1 MKKLDSNYEAKLYK
15 KLSENRVQCELCPRR
30 CVIAEGN
37 TGFCKVRRNINGTL
51 YAISYGR
58 AVRAAEE
65 FIETEAVFHFEP
77 GSRILSLGNVG
88 CNLNCSYCQNWR
100 FSQIEHIDEKSI
112 IKYTPEEVVKM
123 ALERDIKILSWTYND
138 PVIWY
143 EFVLD
148 TARLAKKHG
157 LYNLFKSALFVNPEA
172 IEELMKVID
181 IFSIS
186 IKSLNDEF
194 YRKLTTGWIKP
205 VLQGTKKIFDSGKHY
220 LEISNLVVT
229 GANDKEKDYL
239 ELIDWVKN
247 NLSVDVPLHFVR
259 FHPNYKYTHVSRPL
273 IDTLEKARELA
284 KDSGIKHCY
293 LGNVFSHEGANTY
306 CRVCNN
312 LLVERMGLNATPAGI
327 EANCRG
333 YVCKKCNA
341 DAEIGIFK
349 KKEENHGKIKV

>member
-88 CNLNCSYCQNWR
+88 CNLACSYCQNWR
-100 FSQIEHIDEKSI
+100 FSQIEHIDENSI
-112 IKYTPEEVVKM
+112 FEYTPEDIVNM
-123 ALERDIKILSWTYND
+123 ALERGIKILSWTYND
-138 PVIWY
+138 PVVWY

-157 LYNLFKSALFVNPEA
+157 LYNLFKTALFVNPKA
-172 IEELMKVID
+172 IEELMEVID

-186 IKSLNDEF
+186 IKSMNDEY
-194 YRKLTTGWIKP
+194 YRSLTTGWLKP
-205 VLQGTKKIFDSGKHY
+205 VLDGAKKIFDGKRHH

-229 GANDKEKDYL
+229 GASDKEEDYI
-239 ELIDWVKN
+239 ELIDWVKH
-247 NLSVDVPLHFVR
+247 NLSGDVPLHFVR
-259 FHPNYKYTHVSRPL
+259 FHPNYKYTHVSRPSV
-273 IDTLEKARELA
+273 DTIEKARELA
-284 KDSGIKHCY
+284 KEAGIKHCY
-293 LGNVFSHEGANTY
+293 LGNVFSHEGTNTY
-306 CRVCNN
+306 CRVCNS

-327 EANCRG
+327 QANGRG
-333 YVCKKCNA
+333 YICSNCGT
-341 DAEIGIFK
+341 DAEIKMFQRK
-349 KKEENHGKIKV
+349 RRSHAKIKV